1 MAEERE
7 KSWAAEGKPGP
18 WGSPQGCR
26 QGCPSPRRECLG
38 SGWGIGIGQEGT
50 EARHIPHYC
59 CFPEISRKPPV
70 PGDRQAK
77 KKERDPLGIQISLAV
92 KSPRKGISDLVTPC
106 HSPWKETGGCF
117 GNTCAA
123 PRESSSSPF
132 RKGSLR
138 LGGLGEVGESF
149 VPKQETRG
157 GIWAHTKEASWE
169 SIKENQQRLFTIDPS
184 YGILEFV
191 LNENSAC
198 LTSGSCSAQF

>member
-1 MAEERE
+1 MVRRVP
-7 KSWAAEGKPGP
+7 KPGTFHIIAAFP
-18 WGSPQGCR
+18 KSPENHPC
-26 QGCPSPRRECLG
+26 
-38 SGWGIGIGQEGT
+38 QET
-50 EARHIPHYC
+50 
-59 CFPEISRKPPV
+59 
-70 PGDRQAK
+70 DRLK

-138 LGGLGEVGESF
+138 LGGLGVVGESF

-157 GIWAHTKEASWE
+157 GIWAHTKEAS
-169 SIKENQQRLFTIDPS
+169 
-184 YGILEFV
+184 
-191 LNENSAC
+191 
-198 LTSGSCSAQF
+198 